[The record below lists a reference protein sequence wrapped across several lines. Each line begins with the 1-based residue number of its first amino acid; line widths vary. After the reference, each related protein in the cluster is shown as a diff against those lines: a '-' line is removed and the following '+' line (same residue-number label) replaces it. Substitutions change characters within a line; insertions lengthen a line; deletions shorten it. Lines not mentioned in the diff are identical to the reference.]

1 MGISND
7 MKKLGEDIVAANDV
21 RVKAIGVLVKDTH
34 KMLKGFQAEHKEMAT
49 NLRGELAKGED
60 QRLKDFR
67 VMMANIQKFVSD
79 IDKEVSAMIERFQKE
94 HKVMADEL
102 RENLEKGE
110 ADRLKTF
117 NDMMGNIH
125 QDINQIETYVANKLK
140 EFSDAHVGMSEEL
153 KKMLAN
159 YVADMVKATKKLMG
173 DIQKRQKE
181 RTAEVADLNVEVADL
196 LETFKTE
203 REKMAAN
210 WLALTVKMAKKRGIM
225 PKVEAE
231 VKVRPVKEAIAAI
244 EVIEEVIEEEEKEAP
259 PEMDLDEKIL
269 QFINKHPEGVMVG
282 DMEETLGVVRMRLGV
297 IAKKL
302 LEEGKIRKEEK
313 MYFPL

>member
-1 MGISND
+1 
-7 MKKLGEDIVAANDV
+7 
-21 RVKAIGVLVKDTH
+21 
-34 KMLKGFQAEHKEMAT
+34 
-49 NLRGELAKGED
+49 
-60 QRLKDFR
+60 
-67 VMMANIQKFVSD
+67 
-79 IDKEVSAMIERFQKE
+79 
-94 HKVMADEL
+94 
-102 RENLEKGE
+102 
-110 ADRLKTF
+110 
-117 NDMMGNIH
+117 
-125 QDINQIETYVANKLK
+125 
-140 EFSDAHVGMSEEL
+140 MSEEL
-153 KKMLAN
+153 KKMLAQ
-159 YVADMVKATKKLMG
+159 YVADMVKATKNLMG
-173 DIQKRQKE
+173 DIQKRQKV
-181 RTAEVADLNVEVADL
+181 RTAEIADLNAEVADL

-210 WLALTVKMAKKRGIM
+210 WQALTTTMAKKRGIK

-231 VKVRPVKEAIAAI
+231 VKVRPVEEAIK
-244 EVIEEVIEEEEKEAP
+244 EVIEEEEEEVT

>member
-1 MGISND
+1 
-7 MKKLGEDIVAANDV
+7 
-21 RVKAIGVLVKDTH
+21 
-34 KMLKGFQAEHKEMAT
+34 
-49 NLRGELAKGED
+49 
-60 QRLKDFR
+60 
-67 VMMANIQKFVSD
+67 
-79 IDKEVSAMIERFQKE
+79 
-94 HKVMADEL
+94 MADEL

-140 EFSDAHVGMSEEL
+140 EFSDAHAGMSEEL

-181 RTAEVADLNVEVADL
+181 RNAEVADL
-196 LETFKTE
+196 LEAFKTE

-210 WLALTVKMAKKRGIM
+210 WQALTVKMAKKRGIK

-231 VKVRPVKEAIAAI
+231 VKVRPVKEAIK
-244 EVIEEVIEEEEKEAP
+244 EVIEEEEEEVT
-259 PEMDLDEKIL
+259 PEIDLDEKIL
-269 QFINKHPEGVMVG
+269 QFIDKHPEGVRVG

-302 LEEGKIRKEEK
+302 LEEGKIRKEEN

>member
-7 MKKLGEDIVAANDV
+7 MKKLREDIVSANNV

-210 WLALTVKMAKKRGIM
+210 WQALTAKMAKRRGIM

-231 VKVRPVKEAIAAI
+231 VKVRPVEEAIEEA
-244 EVIEEVIEEEEKEAP
+244 VEEVEAEEAP
-259 PEMDLDEKIL
+259 PEISLSLEDRVLE
-269 QFINKHPEGVMVG
+269 FIERHPEGIRVG
-282 DMEETLGVVRMRLGV
+282 DMEEPLGVPRMRLGV
-297 IAKKL
+297 IAKTL
-302 LEEGKIRKEEK
+302 LKEGKVRKEEK